1 MSKNLFKLLG
11 PVILSGFFV
20 FSAHPAASAERQA
33 PLPPDKTPPPY
44 SRQEA
49 LGSIMNPHEQIN
61 DEGEILWGTC
71 TICHQNTP
79 DPQKE
84 RSIKD
89 VRLHFPDDLNQICVR
104 CHEVKPH
111 PAAEGGISAAMSGF
125 AAPDHLVVPPKHIM
139 LGMRLSLKE
148 IPMMLPLDPKS
159 GKIFCST
166 CHNPHERGLL
176 RGRADYGGDYNQRL
190 RSAGLDI
197 CQYCHRK

>member
-1 MSKNLFKLLG
+1 MSKNMLKLLG
-11 PVILSGFFV
+11 SAVLSGFLV
-20 FSAHPAASAERQA
+20 LSALPASAET
-33 PLPPDKTPPPY
+33 PPPPDKKAPPPY
-44 SRQEA
+44 SRVEA
-49 LGSIMNPHEQIN
+49 LGSVMNPHEQIN

-84 RSIKD
+84 RTIKD
-89 VRLHFPDDLNQICVR
+89 VRLHFPDDLNRICVS

-111 PAAEGGISAAMSGF
+111 PAEAGGVSAFMSGII
-125 AAPDHLVVPPKHIM
+125 APNHLVVPPKHIK

-148 IPMMLPLDPKS
+148 TPMILPLDPKD
-159 GKIFCST
+159 GKIICST

-176 RGRADYGGDYNQRL
+176 GGRPDYGGDYTQRL